1 MGKIARLLVDRFVSI
16 AIASILLQISELH
29 TLFLQHIKLKSL
41 KITNYFELM
50 FQFNCLLLL
59 ILGIGI
65 NYFVILFPNA
75 SFQYSIAYYIIIIL
89 FLLFCLGLNY
99 WVFFTSSGRAYARKY
114 NKKQAKQAEIQK
126 KYLEKLKNQPLIE
139 KEKKERQGKE
149 ELEQI
154 KIAAEQLQEDISLF
168 NNRIQEKFGQLKIQ
182 FDEGKEITDE
192 FEAYRFYPIGQF
204 YESALD
210 LIVTYNGDIKVKL
223 FALKVGRL
231 HFGRGNLWQKTS
243 THDEQTIQNDINA
256 RC

>member
-1 MGKIARLLVDRFVSI
+1 
-16 AIASILLQISELH
+16 
-29 TLFLQHIKLKSL
+29 
-41 KITNYFELM
+41 M
-50 FQFNCLLLL
+50 FQFNCLLGLL
-59 ILGIGI
+59 LGIGI
-65 NYFVILFPNA
+65 NYYVILLPSG
-75 SFQYSIAYYIIIIL
+75 SFQFPIIFSILI
-89 FLLFCLGLNY
+89 LLFFLALNY

-114 NKKQAKQAEIQK
+114 NKNQAKQAEIQK
-126 KYLEKLKNQPLIE
+126 KYLEKLKNQPLVE

-149 ELEQI
+149 QLEQI
-154 KIAAEQLQEDISLF
+154 KIAAERLQEDIALF
-168 NNRIQEKFGQLKIQ
+168 NNRIQAKFGQLKIQ
-182 FDEGKEITDE
+182 FDEGIVKEIIDE